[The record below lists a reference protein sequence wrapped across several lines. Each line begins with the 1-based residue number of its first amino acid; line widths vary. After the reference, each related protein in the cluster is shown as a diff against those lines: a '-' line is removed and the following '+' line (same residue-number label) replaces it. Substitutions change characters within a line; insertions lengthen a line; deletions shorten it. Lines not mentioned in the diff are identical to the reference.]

1 MAEQFQ
7 PQKALLPIAAILA
20 LFLGAMLVPQLGV
33 MIGVLIPVPLIFMY
47 VQLGRR
53 PGVVLLALVFGVM
66 FTLMGPKQAV
76 LFFTEYAVLAGV
88 MAETIRFRLPFDKCI
103 LFSALLSASL
113 SIILLFFIFTD
124 RESSLTEFFQQQIDG
139 HFKQSMEALKEMGDK
154 PENLKAMQEFADK
167 TSDALAQS
175 YPSFIIIGTFIT
187 AVINY
192 YAARFLWGRI
202 YGSDLFHPARFSGWS
217 VPDQTVWVFIG
228 SGALLFSAD
237 GILGAVG
244 MNLFFLVSVVYFFQ
258 GLSIL
263 IYFLESRNVPV
274 FFWILI
280 FFVIAFQ
287 PLLVGAAIGLGVF
300 DIWMDMRKIRKT
312 QDQNSD
318 EN

>member
-1 MAEQFQ
+1 MTEQFQ
-7 PQKALLPIAAILA
+7 PQRALLPVAATLVALLA
-20 LFLGAMLVPQLGV
+20 AMFYPPLGV
-33 MIGVLIPVPLIFMY
+33 LVGVLIPVPLIFIY

-53 PGVVLLALVFGVM
+53 PGVILLALVFGVM

-103 LFSALLSASL
+103 LFSTLFSATL

-124 RESSLTEFFQQQIDG
+124 RESTLTEFFQQQIDG
-139 HFKQSMEALKEMGDK
+139 HFKQSMEALKGMGDK
-154 PENLKAMQEFADK
+154 PEDLKAMQEFADR
-167 TSDALAQS
+167 TSGVLAQS

-202 YGSDLFHPARFSGWS
+202 YGSGLFHPARFSEWA

-228 SGALLFSAD
+228 SGALCFLAD
-237 GILGAVG
+237 GTLGVAG
-244 MNLFFLVSVVYFFQ
+244 INLFLLVLVVYFFQ
-258 GLSIL
+258 GLAIL

-280 FFVIAFQ
+280 FFVIVFQ
-287 PLLVGAAIGLGVF
+287 PLLIGGAVGLGVF
-300 DIWMDMRKIRKT
+300 DTWMDIRKVRIS
-312 QDQNSD
+312 QEQSP
-318 EN
+318 E